1 MRALLNVQKF
11 TLISIALALCGAT
24 SSAWAT
30 PAQVLIIRHGE
41 KPAQGNDLSAKGE
54 ERAKALVSFFK
65 TNPEV
70 TQYGTPVAIYAMA
83 PDDSEDPSRRPIETI
98 TPLAESLGLKIL
110 TPFAR
115 DEVEDLA
122 NEILSNPQY
131 DGKMVLICWEHKKID
146 KLTHKLGVDPEPDEW
161 PDDVFNQVWEIDYS
175 QGQVAHFRQYSQHVL
190 PGDH

>member
-1 MRALLNVQKF
+1 MA
-11 TLISIALALCGAT
+11 SAT
-24 SSAWAT
+24 WAT
-30 PAQVLIIRHGE
+30 PTQVLIIRHGE

-54 ERAKALVSFFK
+54 ERAKALVSYFE
-65 TNPEV
+65 TSPEV

-83 PDDSEDPSRRPIETI
+83 PDDSEDPSRRPIETV
-98 TPLAESLGLKIL
+98 TPLADSLGLKIL

-115 DEVEDLA
+115 DEVKDLA
-122 NEILSNPQY
+122 DEILSNPKY

-146 KLTHKLGVDPEPDEW
+146 KLTHELGVDPEPDEW

-175 QGQVAHFRQYSQHVL
+175 QGQVSHFRQYSQHVL